1 MVKTQT
7 TTIVNNLRGLTNEGF
22 LFWLGASGYPHW
34 WKDKYLYMCVFIHVC
49 ITENNAFIHVYHW
62 KHCVDT
68 SRHIF
73 WLLLHWVGSVPYS
86 YSTLHLLIV
95 RTLHWHK
102 ELLLVWHRFTLKWKY
117 NTCTKFSK
125 LWLHSG
131 RWQPF
136 RKWMD

>member
-34 WKDKYLYMCVFIHVC
+34 WKDKYLYMCVSQKIMHSYTC
-49 ITENNAFIHVYHW
+49 ITESTVLIHPG
-62 KHCVDT
+62 T
-68 SRHIF
+68 SF

-102 ELLLVWHRFTLKWKY
+102 ELLLVWHRFTLKWKN

-125 LWLHSG
+125 LWLHTG